1 MSNLKKNKPTDSE
14 MEILQILWEEGA
26 CSVRQIH
33 NILSEKK
40 EAGYTTTLKLMQ
52 IMFDKGLLLRNDE
65 NKTHI
70 YSSAVK
76 KESVQKQMVGKMIKG
91 LFKGSPAKLVMHALG
106 NYTASKEE
114 IEQIKNYLEE
124 LENDSSRKKND
135 LKI

>member
-1 MSNLKKNKPTDSE
+1 MRNQKINKPTDSE

-40 EAGYTTTLKLMQ
+40 EAGYTNTLKLMQ

-65 NKTHI
+65 NKTHV
-70 YSSAVK
+70 YSPAVR
-76 KESVQKQMVGKMIKG
+76 KELVQKQMVGKMIRG

-106 NYTASKEE
+106 NYRASKEE
-114 IEQIKNYLEE
+114 IDEIKKYLEE
-124 LENDSSRKKND
+124 LENNSSGKKNI
-135 LKI
+135 LKK